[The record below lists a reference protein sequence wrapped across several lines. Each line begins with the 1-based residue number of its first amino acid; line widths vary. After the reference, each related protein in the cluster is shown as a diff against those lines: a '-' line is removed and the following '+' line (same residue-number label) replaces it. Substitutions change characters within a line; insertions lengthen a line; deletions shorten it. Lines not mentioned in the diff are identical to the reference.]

1 MTARRKQLER
11 EVERLITDPESEL
24 DVSLLSDTELQGV
37 VNSAGH
43 AQVFRDRF
51 GKTSNRRK
59 RVRR

>member
-11 EVERLITDPESEL
+11 EAARLITDPESGL
-24 DVSLLSDTELQGV
+24 DVALLSDIQLQGV

-51 GKTSNRRK
+51 GKSGNRRK